1 MDKSD
6 DSTVTIN
13 TVDWDD
19 IKIDTIDMSNYIVN
33 YPSPPNYTFSTGATG
48 AVGSMGYAT
57 GINSGMWNSTIT
69 GVTGSSGLYVQTD
82 ATFDGDIK
90 WKGRSLGKLLETIED
105 RLAILTEP
113 SPEKLAKFAALKKA
127 YDNYKLLERLIGDDD
142 GSNTTE

>member
-6 DSTVTIN
+6 DNTITMN
-13 TVDWDD
+13 TVDWGDLT
-19 IKIDTIDMSNYIVN
+19 IDSIDMSNYSVN
-33 YPSPPNYTFSTGATG
+33 IPASSNYTFSTGATG

-57 GINSGMWNSTIT
+57 GINNGIWGSTVS
-69 GVTGSSGLYVQTD
+69 GVTGSSGLYVQSD
-82 ATFDGDIK
+82 AIFDGDIK

>member
-6 DSTVTIN
+6 DNTITIN

-19 IKIDTIDMSNYIVN
+19 ININPIDMSNYSVN
-33 YPSPPNYTFSTGATG
+33 IPASSNYTFSTGAAG

-57 GINSGMWNSTIT
+57 GINTGIWGS
-69 GVTGSSGLYVQTD
+69 GVTGSSGLHVQSD

-113 SPEKLAKFAALKKA
+113 DPEKLAKFAALKKA

>member
-6 DSTVTIN
+6 DNTITIN
-13 TVDWDD
+13 TVDWGDLT
-19 IKIDTIDMSNYIVN
+19 IDSIDMSNYSVN
-33 YPSPPNYTFSTGATG
+33 IPASSNYTFSTGAAG
-48 AVGSMGYAT
+48 AVGSIGYAN
-57 GINSGMWNSTIT
+57 GINSGLWNSGINGT
-69 GVTGSSGLYVQTD
+69 TGSSGLYVQSD